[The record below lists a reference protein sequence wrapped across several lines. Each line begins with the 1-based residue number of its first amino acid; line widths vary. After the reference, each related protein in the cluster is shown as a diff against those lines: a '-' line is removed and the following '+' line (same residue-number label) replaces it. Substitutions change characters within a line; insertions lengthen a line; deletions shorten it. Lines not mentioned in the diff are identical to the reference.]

1 MRLGLLAV
9 SISLMAIGILA
20 FPPSLIPVALGVAF
34 LGLFL
39 LLDWS
44 LQESMSYAAYGME
57 DRVDEIEAD
66 FYDFKN
72 ARWRYAL
79 AIVISVAVAV
89 WSELSHSD
97 QADVI
102 VIVSSVVLFGLSAL
116 VSILRARG
124 RVLRKG

>member
-9 SISLMAIGILA
+9 SISLMALAILA
-20 FPPSLIPVALGVAF
+20 SSPPLAPVALGMLI
-34 LGLFL
+34 LGGFF

-44 LQESMSYAAYGME
+44 LQESMSYAAFGME
-57 DRVDEIEAD
+57 DRMDEIEAD

-79 AIVISVAVAV
+79 AIVISVAMAV
-89 WSELSHSD
+89 WFGLSRSD

-102 VIVSSVVLFGLSAL
+102 VIASSGVLFILIAL
-116 VSILRARG
+116 VSIIRSRG
-124 RVLRKG
+124 RVLRRE